1 MTNLLHPQKLSFSY
15 KVPGEKKKISK
26 PIKCI
31 KDTSRSFGQGGFVK
45 SSLTYSQTLL
55 KHYSLGPQSSAAP
68 CPHQGCHVCVF
79 RVQPEPTDTVQGYYV
94 TCKAEQAF
102 HRFPQHKPAFAA
114 VAFGSLLFDSR
125 IPPSHFVTCCT
136 ELTSIKQPTLPPKHK
151 TVRGARIVCN
161 RLSASISFLPS
172 VPACPS

>member
-1 MTNLLHPQKLSFSY
+1 MF
-15 KVPGEKKKISK
+15 GI
-26 PIKCI
+26 
-31 KDTSRSFGQGGFVK
+31 SRSFGQGGFVK
-45 SSLTYSQTLL
+45 SSLTYSQTPL
-55 KHYSLGPQSSAAP
+55 KHYGLGPQSSALP
-68 CPHQGCHVCVF
+68 CPHQRCHVRVF

-136 ELTSIKQPTLPPKHK
+136 ELTSIKQPTLPPKHRQSG
-151 TVRGARIVCN
+151 VQELCVIGCQ
-161 RLSASISFLPS
+161 P
-172 VPACPS
+172 PCPSCLLYLHALAKC